1 MHTKT
6 LMLTLVVLLSGLL
19 TNTAKAQDVLDGDK
33 GLACE
38 ALLCLAAPVRP
49 GECLRSIRK
58 YFSIDFSNPLRT
70 IRARLNFLRLCPV
83 NDAPD
88 LADELNEIYGRC
100 GTGGYESSA
109 CSAFGRGQE
118 IRGN

>member
-6 LMLTLVVLLSGLL
+6 LMLTVVLLSGLL
-19 TNTAKAQDVLDGDK
+19 TNTAKAQDVLNGDK

-38 ALLCLAAPVRP
+38 ALLCLAAPMRP
-49 GECLRSIRK
+49 SECLRSIRK

-100 GTGGYESSA
+100 GTNGYESSA
-109 CSAFGRGQE
+109 CSAFVWGQE
-118 IRGN
+118 IQSN